1 MPAPYLTPASVPRTV
16 ARTFPIGLRP
26 ICERFLSTLERAR
39 GGHDRE
45 RLAARA
51 ALRHAVTAYVE
62 ALRSEGIS
70 PPWVLE
76 SVVAF
81 ARGVRPRRAAPMNK
95 DSSAVPPGKDP
106 RTVPPD
112 KDSVEADVV
121 RWSMAALRWP
131 PLRPTTGDIEVL
143 AP

>member
-1 MPAPYLTPASVPRTV
+1 MPASYVTPTSVPRT
-16 ARTFPIGLRP
+16 ARIGLRP
-26 ICERFLSTLERAR
+26 VCERLLSTLERAR
-39 GGHDRE
+39 GDHDRE
-45 RLAARA
+45 RLATRA

-81 ARGVRPRRAAPMNK
+81 ARGVRPRRPVAQ
-95 DSSAVPPGKDP
+95 DS
-106 RTVPPD
+106 
-112 KDSVEADVV
+112 DSVEADVV

-131 PLRPTTGDIEVL
+131 PMRTGTGDAEVMV
-143 AP
+143 P

>member
-1 MPAPYLTPASVPRTV
+1 MPAPYLTPVSVPRMVAPRVDAPRVV
-16 ARTFPIGLRP
+16 ARSFPIGLRP
-26 ICERFLSTLERAR
+26 ICERFLATLERAR
-39 GGHDRE
+39 GDHDRE
-45 RLAARA
+45 RLATRA

-81 ARGVRPRRAAPMNK
+81 ARGVRPRRA
-95 DSSAVPPGKDP
+95 VPQ
-106 RTVPPD
+106 D

-131 PLRPTTGDIEVL
+131 PMRPTTGDIEVL

>member
-1 MPAPYLTPASVPRTV
+1 MSAPYLTPTSVPRT
-16 ARTFPIGLRP
+16 APIGLRRV
-26 ICERFLSTLERAR
+26 CERLLSTLERAR
-39 GGHDRE
+39 GDHDRE
-45 RLAARA
+45 RLATRA

-81 ARGVRPRRAAPMNK
+81 ARGVRPRRPVAQ
-95 DSSAVPPGKDP
+95 DS
-106 RTVPPD
+106 
-112 KDSVEADVV
+112 DSVEADVV

-131 PLRPTTGDIEVL
+131 PMRTGTGEAEVMI
-143 AP
+143 P

>member
-1 MPAPYLTPASVPRTV
+1 MPAHYLTPASVPRTP
-16 ARTFPIGLRP
+16 TPGLRP
-26 ICERFLSTLERAR
+26 ICERLLSSLERAR
-39 GGHDRE
+39 GEPDRG
-45 RLAARA
+45 RLATRA

-81 ARGVRPRRAAPMNK
+81 ARGVRPGRSLARE
-95 DSSAVPPGKDP
+95 G
-106 RTVPPD
+106 
-112 KDSVEADVV
+112 DSVEADVV
-121 RWSMAALRWP
+121 RWSLAALRWP
-131 PLRPTTGDIEVL
+131 PMRSSTDIEVM

>member
-1 MPAPYLTPASVPRTV
+1 MPAPYLTPASVPRTMP
-16 ARTFPIGLRP
+16 RNFSIGLRP
-26 ICERFLSTLERAR
+26 ICERFLATLERAR
-39 GGHDRE
+39 GDHDRE
-45 RLAARA
+45 RLATRA

-81 ARGVRPRRAAPMNK
+81 ARGVRPRRA
-95 DSSAVPPGKDP
+95 VPQ
-106 RTVPPD
+106 D

-131 PLRPTTGDIEVL
+131 PLRHTTGDIEVL

>member
-1 MPAPYLTPASVPRTV
+1 MPTPYLTPASVPLTV
-16 ARTFPIGLRP
+16 APRAVAPRMVARSFSIGLRP
-26 ICERFLSTLERAR
+26 ICERFLATLERAR
-39 GGHDRE
+39 GDHDRE
-45 RLAARA
+45 RLATRA

-81 ARGVRPRRAAPMNK
+81 ARGVRPRRA
-95 DSSAVPPGKDP
+95 VPQ
-106 RTVPPD
+106 D